1 MKFKI
6 TTFVIALA
14 LFAMLVSACGTT
26 TPFKSDAL
34 DGTSWE
40 LVAISKHPP
49 IEESQISILFE
60 GGQASGSSGCNRY
73 GGGYKIKGDKV
84 VFDAMVMTEMAC
96 ADSDLMDQESEYMD
110 HLGNA
115 QRFEIR
121 DGQLLIY
128 WSDHEALTFD
138 SNTTP

>member
-1 MKFKI
+1 MKFKMMP
-6 TTFVIALA
+6 FVLA
-14 LFAMLVSACGTT
+14 LFAMLISACGTT

-34 DGTSWE
+34 DDTSWA

-60 GGQASGSSGCNRY
+60 EGQVSGSSGCNRY
-73 GGGYKIKGDKV
+73 SGGYKISGDKI
-84 VFDAMVMTEMAC
+84 VFDTMAMTEMAC
-96 ADSDLMDQESEYMD
+96 ADSDLMDQETEYMD

-138 SNTTP
+138 PNPTP

>member
-1 MKFKI
+1 MNFKI
-6 TTFVIALA
+6 MTFVLA
-14 LFAMLVSACGTT
+14 PFAILLSACGNP
-26 TPFKSDAL
+26 TPLKSNLL

-73 GGGYKIKGDKV
+73 GGGYKINGEEI
-84 VFDAMVMTEMAC
+84 VFDAMAMTEMAC
-96 ADSDLMDQESEYMD
+96 ADTELMDQETEYMD
-110 HLGNA
+110 HLLNA
-115 QRFEIR
+115 QRFEIS

-128 WSDHEALTFD
+128 WSAHEALTFAPAQ
-138 SNTTP
+138 NP

>member
-6 TTFVIALA
+6 MSFVLA
-14 LFAMLVSACGTT
+14 LFAMLITACGTI
-26 TPFKSDAL
+26 TPLISDAL

-60 GGQASGSSGCNRY
+60 GGQASGSSGCNHY
-73 GGGYKIKGDKV
+73 GGGYKISGNKI
-84 VFDAMVMTEMAC
+84 VFDAMAMTEMAC
-96 ADSDLMDQESEYMD
+96 ADSDLMDQEIEYMD
-110 HLGNA
+110 HLENA

-138 SNTTP
+138 PDPAP